1 NADRTYALNFSE
13 YFRADSLGNF
23 NTFSPAE
30 TGNFSMS
37 FGMWNTAFV
46 KARSDESSELFENM
60 LSNRLIIADRL
71 ALNNQQ
77 WVDEGG
83 GYIYDS
89 IGKANYPYGYGAISQ
104 EVVLYSF
111 LAAYKGQDANNISL
125 NPFPKTPIPN
135 WTINY
140 NGLTKIPF
148 VQQLFKTVNVTH
160 AYRSAYSVNS
170 WRTNVDYKPENTTQ
184 TYRNSSLFIP
194 KYDLGQVTISEQ
206 FAPLLGIDVGLHN
219 SLTARVE
226 YKKQRSL
233 TLSFVNNQLTEV
245 VGDELVIGAGYRLRN
260 LSFIVSSI
268 TGGNATRASNDL
280 ILKVD
285 LGFRTDKTTL
295 RRIDEQNSQVSAG
308 QRKVNISVTADYT
321 FSNRLSMQAYF
332 RKDMAD
338 PFVSSQF
345 KNSNTA
351 GGVTMRFSLA
361 Q

>member
-1 NADRTYALNFSE
+1 MWKT
-13 YFRADSLGNF
+13 
-23 NTFSPAE
+23 
-30 TGNFSMS
+30 S
-37 FGMWNTAFV
+37 FI
-46 KARSDESSELFENM
+46 KARSDESSQLFEDM
-60 LSNRLIIADRL
+60 LANRLVIADRL
-71 ALNNQQ
+71 ARNNAQ
-77 WVDEGG
+77 WVTEEP
-83 GYIYDS
+83 GYVYDS
-89 IGKANYPYGYGAISQ
+89 IGRANYPFGYGAISQ
-104 EVVLYSF
+104 DVVLYSF
-111 LAAYKGQDANNISL
+111 LAAYKGQDANNITL

-140 NGLTKIPF
+140 NGLTQVPF
-148 VQQLFKTVNVTH
+148 IQRLFKTVNITH

-170 WRTNVDYKPENTTQ
+170 WRTNVDYKPENTLQ
-184 TYRNSSLFIP
+184 TYNTSNLIIP
-194 KYDLGQVTISEQ
+194 KYNLSQVTISEQ
-206 FAPLLGIDVGLHN
+206 FAPLFGIDVGLHN

-226 YKKQRSL
+226 YKKQRNL

-245 VGDELVIGAGYRLRN
+245 VGDELIIGAGYRLRN

-280 ILKVD
+280 VLKVD
-285 LGFRTDKTTL
+285 IGFRNDKTTL

-308 QRKVNISVTADYT
+308 QRKINIYVTADYT